1 MASVINSRLEE
12 KMRSLWIKLISAF
25 AGIILIGV
33 VVNSLLINQVTQSQF
48 SQYVSETGLAWAT
61 RLAPSLASFYA
72 QNGSWQGVDSYLGSS
87 SNMGN
92 NTGGTNP
99 QLNRAGSGMMNNGM
113 MSNNGMWDG
122 GMQDWMGSGSM
133 GDMWGMMDFRLILAD
148 NQGKVVA
155 DTAQTDL
162 NRQLSTADLQ
172 TGIPL
177 QVNSQP
183 VGTLL
188 AISTIPVKQSIGSDF
203 LSAVT
208 RSTWI
213 TGLITGVLGLILGF
227 FLFRQIVSP
236 IQAVTGAASKIAA
249 GQLNQRVPVK
259 SNDEIGTMARTFNRM
274 ADSLERDQKLRQNMI
289 ADIAH
294 ELNTPLTVLQAN
306 LEAMVDGVL
315 PMNVTE
321 VTSLRD
327 ETALLAR
334 LVADLR
340 LLSLAEAGQL
350 KLEKTT
356 ISVPD
361 LIQRAVEPLKT
372 QAEERQIIINVNAS
386 EDLPLVSVD
395 PDRMSMVL
403 RNLVNN
409 ALRYTPPNGQIDI
422 HAEKNKGT
430 MTIQVADS
438 GTGIQ
443 ANDIPFIFDRFYRAD
458 KSRSRNSGGSG
469 IGLAI
474 VKQLV
479 EAHHGEVKVDSP
491 IYATAEGAGYGTRF
505 TIQIPITS

>member
-1 MASVINSRLEE
+1 
-12 KMRSLWIKLISAF
+12 MRSLWIKLIGAF

-33 VVNSLLINQVTQSQF
+33 VVNSLLINQITQSQF
-48 SQYVSETGLAWAT
+48 SQYISETGQAWAT
-61 RLAPSLASFYA
+61 RLAPTLASYYA
-72 QNGSWQGVDSYLGSS
+72 QNGSWQGVDRYLGFSS
-87 SNMGN
+87 TLSN

-113 MSNNGMWDG
+113 MGENGMWNG
-122 GMQDWMGSGSM
+122 GIQDWMGSGGM
-133 GDMWGMMDFRLILAD
+133 GDMWGMMDIRLILAD

-155 DTAQTDL
+155 DTSQTDL
-162 NRQLSTADLQ
+162 NRQLSISDLQ

-203 LSAVT
+203 INAVT

-213 TGLITGVLGLILGF
+213 TGMITGVLGLILGF

-249 GQLNQRVPVK
+249 GQLHQRVPVK
-259 SNDEIGTMARTFNRM
+259 SNDEVGMMARTFNQM

-315 PMNVTE
+315 PMNVNE
-321 VTSLRD
+321 VASLRD
-327 ETALLAR
+327 ETAILSR

-350 KLEKTT
+350 KLEKTM
-356 ISVPD
+356 IPVGQIVD
-361 LIQRAVEPLKT
+361 HAIEGFHMQAAEHKVKLVADVENHLPPVHVDSD
-372 QAEERQIIINVNAS
+372 RIN
-386 EDLPLVSVD
+386 
-395 PDRMSMVL
+395 MVL
-403 RNLVNN
+403 RNLISN
-409 ALRYTPPNGQIDI
+409 ALRYTPENGEIVVRATQKDGEAILSVSDT
-422 HAEKNKGT
+422 G
-430 MTIQVADS
+430 S
-438 GTGIQ
+438 GI
-443 ANDIPFIFDRFYRAD
+443 ASEDLPYVFDRFYRAD
-458 KSRSRNSGGSG
+458 KSRSRTSGGSG

-474 VKQLV
+474 VKQLI
-479 EAHHGEVKVDSP
+479 EAHGGKVWVESP
-491 IYATAEGAGYGTRF
+491 INSTSGGDPFGTCF
-505 TIQIPITS
+505 MIQVPFLA

>member
-1 MASVINSRLEE
+1 
-12 KMRSLWIKLISAF
+12 MRSLWVKLISAF
-25 AGIILIGV
+25 TGIILIGV

-48 SQYVSETGLAWAT
+48 GQYVSETGLAWAT
-61 RLAPSLASFYA
+61 RLAPSLANYYA
-72 QNGSWQGVDSYLGSS
+72 QNGSWQGVDRYLGSS
-87 SNMGN
+87 STLSNT
-92 NTGGTNP
+92 TGGTNP

-113 MSNNGMWDG
+113 MGENGMWNG
-122 GMQDWMGSGSM
+122 GMQDWMGSGGM
-133 GDMWGMMDFRLILAD
+133 GDMWGMMDIRLILAD

-155 DTAQTDL
+155 DTSQTDL
-162 NRQLSTADLQ
+162 NRQLSIADLQ

-188 AISTIPVKQSIGSDF
+188 AISTIPVKPSIGSDF
-203 LSAVT
+203 LNAVT

-213 TGLITGVLGLILGF
+213 TGVITGVLGLIIGF
-227 FLFRQIVSP
+227 FLFRQIVAP

-249 GQLNQRVPVK
+249 GQLHQRVPVK
-259 SNDEIGTMARTFNRM
+259 SNDEVGMMARTFNQM

-315 PMNVTE
+315 PMNVNE

-327 ETALLAR
+327 ETALLSR

-340 LLSLAEAGQL
+340 LLSLAETGQL
-350 KLEKTT
+350 KLDKTT

-372 QAEERQIIINVNAS
+372 QAAERQIEINVNAS
-386 EDLPLVSVD
+386 KDLPLVSVD

-409 ALRYTPPNGQIDI
+409 ALRYTPPNGRIDL
-422 HAEKNKGT
+422 HAEKNNEA

-438 GTGIQ
+438 GSGIQ
-443 ANDIPFIFDRFYRAD
+443 ANDIPYIFDRFYRAD

-479 EAHHGEVKVDSP
+479 EAHHGDVKVDSP
-491 IYATAEGAGYGTRF
+491 IYTSAEGAGYGTCF
-505 TIQIPITS
+505 TIKIPIST

>member
-1 MASVINSRLEE
+1 
-12 KMRSLWIKLISAF
+12 MRSLWIKLISAF

-33 VVNSLLINQVTQSQF
+33 VVNSLLINRVTQSQF
-48 SQYVSETGLAWAT
+48 RQYVSETGLAWAN
-61 RLAPSLASFYA
+61 RLAPSLASYYA
-72 QNGSWQGVDSYLGSS
+72 QNGNWQGVDRYLGSS
-87 SNMGN
+87 STMGSN
-92 NTGGTNP
+92 PSGTNT
-99 QLNRAGSGMMNNGM
+99 QLNRTGSGMMNNGM
-113 MSNNGMWDG
+113 MGDNGMWDG
-122 GMQDWMGSGSM
+122 DMQDWMGSSGM
-133 GDMWGMMDFRLILAD
+133 GDMWGMMNIRLILAD

-155 DTAQTDL
+155 DTSQATINQ
-162 NRQLSTADLQ
+162 QLSTGDLRA
-172 TGIPL
+172 GIPL

-188 AISTIPVKQSIGSDF
+188 AVSNVPANQSIGSDF
-203 LSAVT
+203 LNAVT

-227 FLFRQIVSP
+227 FLFRQIVLP

-249 GQLNQRVPVK
+249 GQLHQRVPVY
-259 SNDEIGTMARTFNRM
+259 SNDEVGTMARTFNQM

-315 PMNVTE
+315 PMDVNE
-321 VTSLRD
+321 IASLRD
-327 ETALLAR
+327 ETALLSR
-334 LVADLR
+334 LVADLS

-350 KLEKTT
+350 KLKKTT
-356 ISVPD
+356 ISIPD
-361 LIQRAVEPLKT
+361 MIQRAVEPLKT
-372 QAEERQIIINVNAS
+372 QAEGRQIKINVNVA
-386 EDLPLVSVD
+386 EDLPPVLVD
-395 PDRMSMVL
+395 PERMNMVL

-409 ALRYTPPNGQIDI
+409 ALRYTPPNGRIEL
-422 HAEKNKGT
+422 HAEMNRGT
-430 MTIQVADS
+430 MTLQVADS

-479 EAHHGEVKVDSP
+479 EAHQGNVKVDSP
-491 IYATAEGAGYGTRF
+491 IHTTAEGIGYGTCF
-505 TIQIPITS
+505 TIRIPIPT